1 MSELNKEIEAADR
14 KPKEA
19 LEAITKRIQ
28 PDNLK
33 VEREELTRRAL

>member
-1 MSELNKEIEAADR
+1 LSELNKEIEAADR
-14 KPKEA
+14 KRKEA

-33 VEREELTRRAL
+33 VERDELTRRAL